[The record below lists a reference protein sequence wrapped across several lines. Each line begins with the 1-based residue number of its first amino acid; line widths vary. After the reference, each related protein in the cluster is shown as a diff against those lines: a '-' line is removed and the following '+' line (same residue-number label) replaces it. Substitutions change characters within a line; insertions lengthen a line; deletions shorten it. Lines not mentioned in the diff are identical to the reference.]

1 LFGNL
6 EFPEVYAKKCQL
18 IFVQGK
24 EKKMRNGCIL
34 LLLAGTILFP
44 VMAAGTKDASK
55 GGAEAYPAGT
65 IRIWSTGQPQY
76 RKMYYDGFL
85 ERNRAIAPG
94 VKIEV
99 ETLSSMADGQQ
110 KINMYALSGDRESM
124 PEVIML
130 DTVGTIQ
137 LASAGLLV
145 DQSDYYNP
153 IADEFI
159 DGAVRDFAI
168 RGKIYGLPDAVRP
181 QLLFYNE
188 EIFKKY
194 NIDPAMMTTFD
205 KYLEAGRLLKERSSG
220 QVFLSYVDPGSY
232 TWRYWGR
239 RGLMPQA
246 NARIWDN
253 EGSVII
259 GTDPGTKLALG
270 FFDKLYSEGLLYKAT
285 MMSQPIYEATDE
297 GKIATFYIGAFWD
310 EFIRKNLTATAGK
323 WRVMNA
329 PVFPEV
335 GTRGAPVSND
345 YCIVEKSPNKYT
357 KLIQKL
363 WYDFSTNL
371 REKNAWVDE
380 MEKIKG
386 PYGNPVSKKL
396 LADAFWQAPSEFY
409 GGQSFRKAEGEGLNN
424 PSSNMPVTV
433 SDAEADMVISAEIEK
448 YVAGGQTMAQAIAN
462 MDKELKLRI
471 KKAVMP

>member
-1 LFGNL
+1 M
-6 EFPEVYAKKCQL
+6 KKGYL
-18 IFVQGK
+18 AVF
-24 EKKMRNGCIL
+24 L
-34 LLLAGTILFP
+34 LGMILFP
-44 VMAAGTKDASK
+44 AMAGASRDTAAAGS
-55 GGAEAYPAGT
+55 AEVYPAGN
-65 IRIWSTGQPQY
+65 IMIWSTGQPQF
-76 RKMYYDGFL
+76 RKMYYDAYL
-85 ERNRAIAPG
+85 NRNRDIAPN
-94 VKIEV
+94 VNIQIEV
-99 ETLSSMADGQQ
+99 LKTMADGQQ
-110 KINMYALSGDRESM
+110 KIAMYALSGDRNSM

-145 DQSDYYNP
+145 DQSDFYNP
-153 IADEFI
+153 IAKEFVE
-159 DGAVRDFAI
+159 GAVLDFTI

-205 KYLEAGRLLKERSSG
+205 KYLEAGRLLKERSNG
-220 QVFLSYVDPGSY
+220 QVFLSYVDPGNY

-246 NARIWDN
+246 NARIWDTQGN
-253 EGSVII
+253 ITI
-259 GTDPGTKLALG
+259 GTDPGTKRALG
-270 FFDKLYSEGLLYKAT
+270 FFDKLYREGLLYKT
-285 MMSQPIYEATDE
+285 KMMQQPIYEATDE

-329 PVFPEV
+329 PVFSEI
-335 GTRGAPVSND
+335 GTCGAPVSND
-345 YCIVEKSPNKYT
+345 YCIVDKAPNKYT

-363 WYDFSTNL
+363 WYDFQTNL
-371 REKNAWVDE
+371 QERNAWVDE
-380 MEKIKG
+380 MEKING
-386 PYGNPVSKKL
+386 PYSNPVSKNL
-396 LADAFWQAPSEFY
+396 LTDVFWQAPSGFY

-424 PSSNMPVTV
+424 PSLNMPVTA
-433 SDAEADMVISAEIEK
+433 SDAEADIIISAELEK
-448 YVAGGQTMAQAIAN
+448 YMAGDQTIEQAIAN